1 MKRTMMKVGV
11 LMVLLFLGG
20 CVSYEPDEYGNYND
34 VLLTPSEMHAISQDI
49 ALFLRQSEG
58 AQRIINV
65 NHDGS
70 ELANVLIDTLRRQ
83 GLGVAQDNP
92 GDYLSLNYRVEQ
104 LNPSQFAVS
113 ALLSDGR
120 KLSRIWVVSNN
131 QLIPLKTRAYGD
143 IDE

>member
-1 MKRTMMKVGV
+1 MKRGVMKVGLFAV
-11 LMVLLFLGG
+11 LFLLSG

-34 VLLTPSEMHAISQDI
+34 VLLTSSEMHAISQDI
-49 ALFLRQSEG
+49 ALFLRESEG
-58 AQRIINV
+58 ARRIINV

-92 GDYLSLNYRVEQ
+92 GDYLNLNYRIEQ

-131 QLIPLKTRAYGD
+131 QLIPLKTRAYGGV
-143 IDE
+143 DE